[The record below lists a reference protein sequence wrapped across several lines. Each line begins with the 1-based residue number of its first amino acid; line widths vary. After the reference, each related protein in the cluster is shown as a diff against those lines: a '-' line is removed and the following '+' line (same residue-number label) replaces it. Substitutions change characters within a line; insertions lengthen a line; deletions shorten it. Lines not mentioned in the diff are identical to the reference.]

1 MGIKDDL
8 IVLKGEMN
16 EYYEGIEAQQ
26 KEFDEKETEF
36 LSDFE
41 DCCNAVNATL
51 GELFEPINQM
61 YKFLVFFEVV
71 DERVTPFDRAYEKT
85 YVVKKSINR
94 LNDHTQ
100 DYETHQKKTGKGALG
115 AAGVGL
121 LVAGPIGALT
131 FAGAK
136 MFKNS
141 SSNKKM
147 AEEEYSERT
156 KVFDEDQAKNEVLI
170 KEHKEYISYLKDA
183 VEIAKLYEGTL
194 MGIKA
199 IVNESILPELKTIR
213 AFLCASTIKNCIL
226 SGEDPNKA
234 TVESITEHEGSDY
247 YVFVRNTSDYYNLIT
262 PFFTKHLMTNIL
274 SDKKITT
281 TERLDFKKQIKEIKD
296 FAPKLELHK

>member
-1 MGIKDDL
+1 MSIQDELLQLKDKMD
-8 IVLKGEMN
+8 
-16 EYYEGIEAQQ
+16 EYYKETASKQ
-26 KEFDEKETEF
+26 KNIDENETEF
-36 LSDFE
+36 LGKFE
-41 DCCNAVNATL
+41 DRCHAVNATL
-51 GELFEPINQM
+51 GELFELINQM
-61 YKFLVFFEVV
+61 YNFLDFFGDVGKKT
-71 DERVTPFDRAYEKT
+71 TPFDRAYEGT
-85 YVVKKSINR
+85 YVVKKSISK
-94 LNDHTQ
+94 LNDNKQ
-100 DYETHQKKTGKGALG
+100 DFKINQEKTSKGALG

-156 KVFDEDQAKNEVLI
+156 KIFEEDQARNGALI
-170 KEHKEYISYLKDA
+170 KEHEEYISYLKSA
-183 VEIAKLYEGTL
+183 CEIAELYEGTL
-194 MGIKA
+194 LGIKA
-199 IVNESILPELKTIR
+199 IIKDSILPKLKTIR
-213 AFLCASTIKNCIL
+213 AFLYASTIKNCIL
-226 SGEDPNKA
+226 SGEDPNNA
-234 TVESITEHEGSDY
+234 TVESIMEHEGSDY

-262 PFFTKHLMTNIL
+262 AFFTKHLMTNIL